1 MVDARTHDAAVVGHV
16 EQQKMTNSV
25 KGHHEPR
32 LNAKHAERRE
42 RRHGSA
48 PEPPSNSIMFD
59 SKKPFLLHFSYN

>member
-1 MVDARTHDAAVVGHV
+1 V